1 MAPGGSAGCGAAGN
15 QTKVGR
21 ADGEQDDRR
30 PTAAPAASRLPPTF
44 LWLSG
49 SPRGLTRRHMLACP
63 CFALKKSVDKERE
76 ELGGVAT
83 TFSKHAKDETK
94 GRFPQPLLSLERWF
108 ENIPSYHLHFSDPA
122 LFASSLPEESG
133 VGDLG
138 SLWKVFICLME
149 AVVSSSFTA
158 LSEAHFWTLKY
169 VDFVEDAQ

>member
-1 MAPGGSAGCGAAGN
+1 
-15 QTKVGR
+15 
-21 ADGEQDDRR
+21 
-30 PTAAPAASRLPPTF
+30 
-44 LWLSG
+44 
-49 SPRGLTRRHMLACP
+49 MLACP

-94 GRFPQPLLSLERWF
+94 GQFPQPLLSLERWF

-122 LFASSLPEESG
+122 LFASSLPEEWG
-133 VGDLG
+133 VGGLG

-149 AVVSSSFTA
+149 AVAYSSFTA
-158 LSEAHFWTLKY
+158 LSEAHFLTPKY

>member
-1 MAPGGSAGCGAAGN
+1 
-15 QTKVGR
+15 
-21 ADGEQDDRR
+21 
-30 PTAAPAASRLPPTF
+30 
-44 LWLSG
+44 
-49 SPRGLTRRHMLACP
+49 MLACP
-63 CFALKKSVDKERE
+63 CFALRKSVDKERE

-94 GRFPQPLLSLERWF
+94 GQFPQPLLSLERWF

-149 AVVSSSFTA
+149 AVASSSFTA
-158 LSEAHFWTLKY
+158 LSEAHFLTPNY